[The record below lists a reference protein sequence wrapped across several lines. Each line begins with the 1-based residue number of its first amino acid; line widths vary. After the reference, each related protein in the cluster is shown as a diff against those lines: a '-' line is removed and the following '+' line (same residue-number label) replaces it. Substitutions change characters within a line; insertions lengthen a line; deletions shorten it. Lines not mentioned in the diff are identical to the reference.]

1 MSTIKTIWQK
11 IWGYLKPILTV
22 KKIWGFLSSK
32 LFLIM
37 LVLILFIL
45 IGRSCSKIRD
55 LERISNMDKQN
66 ITALT
71 DTIKTE
77 KTKSGKQQVT
87 IAAFI
92 TSTKELEKLNKELY
106 QEIKDQKGSVISLNK
121 IVFQLKQDT
130 SVLRARIN
138 YLESIITQP
147 IQINDTTYKI
157 SWKLVYDWDS
167 TNYDIYKGQ
176 TFIGVVAKRS
186 VPNLIM
192 DVNKTFNNEYNN
204 EFNTL
209 FDLKHYKTE
218 ITERISQVDMTFGQ
232 EIVGKQLR
240 VFVNTG
246 YPGFSAKS
254 LQGWMIDP
262 NTDPYIKKLMKKTKW
277 IPNTWSVGIGPSFGY
292 NIFSSKIYLGVGV
305 NINYNILQW

>member
-1 MSTIKTIWQK
+1 MDTTKSLWAK
-11 IWGYLKPILTV
+11 IWNYLKPILTV
-22 KKIWGFLSSK
+22 RKIWGFLSSK
-32 LFLIM
+32 AFLII

-45 IGRSCSKIRD
+45 IGRSCAKIQD
-55 LERISNMDKQN
+55 LKRIGRINEQN

-87 IAAFI
+87 IAVFI
-92 TSTKELEKLNKELY
+92 TSTKELEKLNKDLY
-106 QEIKDQKGSVISLNK
+106 QEIKDQKGNVISLNK
-121 IVFQLKQDT
+121 IVFQLKEDT
-130 SVLRARIN
+130 SILRERIN

-147 IQINDTTYKI
+147 IQVNDTTYKI
-157 SWKLVYDWDS
+157 SWKLEYDWDS

-176 TFIGVVAKRS
+176 TFVGVVLKRFT
-186 VPNLIM
+186 PNFILNG
-192 DVNKTFNNEYNN
+192 NKTFNNEYNN

-218 ITERISQVDMTFGQ
+218 IIERLSQVDMTFGQ

-246 YPGFSAKS
+246 YPGFSTKS
-254 LQGWMIDP
+254 LRGWMIDP

-277 IPNTWSVGIGPSFGY
+277 FPNMWSVGIGPSFGY
-292 NIFSSKIYLGVGV
+292 NVLTSKVYLGIGA